1 MSKTSKFKST
11 EIGYINHNEQ
21 KNNGRSKERGTDH
34 GQWFYHMECLK
45 CKNEYLA
52 NGSDIWQRK
61 CPKCQGGK
69 P

>member
-1 MSKTSKFKST
+1 MSKVSKLKTT
-11 EIGYINHNEQ
+11 EIGYINHNGQ
-21 KNNGRSKERGTDH
+21 KNNGRSNQKGTDH

-45 CKNEYLA
+45 CKHEYLA